1 MQTADPTRRQRRV
14 RETSGTEMTRARGS
28 VSAASRYERI
38 RTPPSSGMGEGRT
51 LRLVVPQSVRK
62 RDSSY
67 LKEGSVS
74 H

>member
-38 RTPPSSGMGEGRT
+38 RTPPPSSEMGEGRM
-51 LRLVVPQSVRK
+51 LSLVVPQ
-62 RDSSY
+62 
-67 LKEGSVS
+67 
-74 H
+74 